1 MKTIYPIVLTPGTD
15 YGYVVF
21 VPDMEIN
28 TEGKDLEDALF
39 MAKDAICFM
48 ANDME
53 DEGKS
58 VPAPSRPEAVSLGAG
73 ETLALVEVDFDDYRR
88 KHDTRTVKQNCTIPS
103 WLNEAAIQAGLN
115 FSKVLQDGLKTK
127 LGIL

>member
-1 MKTIYPIVLTPGTD
+1 
-15 YGYVVF
+15 
-21 VPDMEIN
+21 
-28 TEGKDLEDALF
+28 
-39 MAKDAICFM
+39 
-48 ANDME
+48 ME
-53 DEGKS
+53 DEGKP

-88 KHDTRTVKQNCTIPS
+88 KHDTRTVKKNCTIPS